1 MNEEI
6 IQKLKQKEA
15 NLKDSIAKVRGL
27 LELDRDKVRADE
39 QMLYELG
46 GRLIEVQ
53 QLMKELEE
61 KK

>member
-46 GRLIEVQ
+46 GRLMEVGG
-53 QLMKELEE
+53 MIKEFEE

>member
-1 MNEEI
+1 MEEI

-27 LELDRDKVRADE
+27 LELDRDKVKADE
-39 QMLYELG
+39 QMLYELS
-46 GRLIEVQ
+46 GRLMEVGG
-53 QLMKELEE
+53 MIKEFEE

>member
-1 MNEEI
+1 MKEI
-6 IQKLKQKEA
+6 IQGLRQKEA

-39 QMLYELG
+39 QMLYELS
-46 GRLIEVQ
+46 GRLMEVRQ
-53 QLMKELEE
+53 MLKELEE